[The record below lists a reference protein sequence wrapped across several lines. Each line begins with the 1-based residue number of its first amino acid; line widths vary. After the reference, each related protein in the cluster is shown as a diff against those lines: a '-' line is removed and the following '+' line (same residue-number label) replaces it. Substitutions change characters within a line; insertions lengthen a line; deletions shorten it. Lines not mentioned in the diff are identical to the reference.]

1 MTDKEKEVLTEN
13 FLIKFRQRKTRSV
26 QGRLTE
32 MLLDE
37 DNNNSLSRD
46 DDPSTDLMGI
56 QEQEPD

>member
-37 DNNNSLSRD
+37 DNNNSLSKD